1 MGQSSYGQLQ
11 VEENVGARLFLQ
23 IGSLVA
29 PLLLLLLAA
38 SVLVGWLLEDVLLT
52 QLAITLPGMS
62 ANTAIAFA
70 LCAVSLLAHRLTRS
84 RIVSLALAL
93 IVVALATL
101 RASEYLFWPE
111 LDVDQWFLPKGTAIA
126 RMGELTTVGFILSG
140 VAIVMLIRRQTRFL
154 GVSSILTCAFI
165 VVFTAIM
172 GLTDLYFGPGGRDGN
187 ASLSAMSPMTSV
199 GFLILITGVLT
210 ELSRTTVK
218 RFVTSYD
225 IGIAM
230 LVALLGTIATLIFW
244 YELERQDRRA
254 LDAELQIEAQFL
266 ANRIGLEV
274 ENIVESL
281 ERLADRH
288 LIGQSNSDAQW
299 RSETKALLDDFEDLN
314 VIAMLDENF
323 KIIRIEPL
331 EPYRGAMGIGLEYN
345 PVRSA
350 AILEAHSSRKTR
362 LSAPFEITTGETQ
375 EVIFVPMFL
384 GETFMGMLAATVD
397 FRGNLPDWLRP
408 AYAHF
413 DVRVTDGNLP
423 VMQGPIHPVAMS
435 SLFVSSDIA
444 VANRIWTVT
453 LNPDLAFVESTRNRI
468 TIFAVPLGMVL
479 TILVA
484 LVINRAI
491 AVSQRNKMLQKSQIS
506 LRVREMDLDFLA
518 RQLDLVISNTNE
530 GILYLSDQGR
540 VLMAND
546 AATEMF
552 ALGHNDLSNLLFR
565 DLKLCDGTGA
575 EITLDL
581 LHCAKQIDDLCVM
594 GKEPKR
600 FYTVSVSQVDRGDAG
615 DNGFVV
621 VLTDTTRR
629 RENQIELEDL
639 LTRLEKSNA
648 ELSQFAYICSH
659 DLQEPLRIIGAF
671 SERLS
676 RHLKESGQLD
686 DKGESYLG
694 FVNDSAH
701 RAQELIRDVLAYSRL
716 DYGEIQNQN
725 VDLNEIIQTISRDVA
740 STDWGREVVFYSDP
754 MPVMRVNKVQIYQ
767 VFQNLIGNAIKYAKN
782 EGPVNIRVTC
792 QKQGGG
798 WCFSVSD
805 NGIGIAEKHLTSV
818 FKIFKRLVR
827 SSERAGTGVGLAICK
842 KVVDNH
848 GGQIW
853 VESAVGEGS
862 TFYFTLPMEEKDRD
876 RAA

>member
-52 QLAITLPGMS
+52 HLAITLPGMS

-101 RASEYLFWPE
+101 RASEYLFWPD
-111 LDVDQWFLPKGTAIA
+111 LDVDQWFLAKGTAIA

-172 GLTDLYFGPGGRDGN
+172 GLTDLYFGPGGRDGI

-218 RFVTSYD
+218 RFATSYD
-225 IGIAM
+225 NGIAM

-314 VIAMLDENF
+314 VIAMLDEDF

-350 AILEAHSSRKTR
+350 AILEAHSSRETR

-375 EVIFVPMFL
+375 EVIFVPMFS

-423 VMQGPIHPVAMS
+423 VMQGPTHQVAMS

-506 LRVREMDLDFLA
+506 LRAREMDLDFLA

-546 AATEMF
+546 AATRMF

-581 LHCAKQIDDLCVM
+581 LDCAKQIDDLCVM

-600 FYTVSVSQVDRGDAG
+600 FYTVSVAQVDRGDAG
-615 DNGFVV
+615 DNGYVV

-629 RENQIELEDL
+629 RENQIEREAL
-639 LTRLEKSNA
+639 LARLEKSNA

-671 SERLS
+671 SERLT
-676 RHLKESGQLD
+676 RHLKECGQLD
-686 DKGESYLG
+686 DKAENYLG
-694 FVNDSAH
+694 FVNDSAY

-716 DYGEIQNQN
+716 DHGEIQNQN

-740 STDWGREVVFYSDP
+740 ATDWGREVVFFSDP
-754 MPVMRVNKVQIYQ
+754 LPVMQVNKVQIYQ
-767 VFQNLIGNAIKYAKN
+767 VFQNLVGNAIKYAKN
-782 EGPVNIRVTC
+782 EGPVNIRVSC

-848 GGQIW
+848 GGKIW

-862 TFYFTLPMEEKDRD
+862 TFYFTLPVEEKDRD

>member
-38 SVLVGWLLEDVLLT
+38 SVLWGWLLEDVLLT
-52 QLAITLPGMS
+52 HLAITLPGMS
-62 ANTAIAFA
+62 TNTAIAFSLSA
-70 LCAVSLLAHRLTRS
+70 ASLLVLRLTHFRV
-84 RIVSLALAL
+84 VSMALAL
-93 IVVALATL
+93 LVAALGAL
-101 RASEYLFWPE
+101 RASEYLFFPD
-111 LDVDQWFLPKGTAIA
+111 LNVDQWIFGKFNDAA

-140 VAIVMLIRRQTRFL
+140 VAIAMLIRRQTRFL

-165 VVFTAIM
+165 VVFTALM
-172 GLTDLYFGPGGRDGN
+172 GLTDLYFGPGGRDGSI
-187 ASLSAMSPMTSV
+187 SLSAMSPMTSV
-199 GFLILITGVLT
+199 GFMILMAGVLT

-218 RFVTSYD
+218 RVATAYD
-225 IGIAM
+225 TGIAM
-230 LVALLGTIATLIFW
+230 LVSLVGTIATLVFW
-244 YELERQDRRA
+244 YELERQDRRS
-254 LDAELQIEAQFL
+254 LDAELQIEAHFL
-266 ANRIGLEV
+266 AKRIGQEM
-274 ENIVESL
+274 ENISESL
-281 ERLADRH
+281 ERFAGRYVAAGSFADT
-288 LIGQSNSDAQW
+288 QW
-299 RSETKALLDDFEDLN
+299 RYEARTLLDDFDDLN
-314 VIAMLDENF
+314 VIALMDNDF
-323 KIIRIEPL
+323 KVTRVEP
-331 EPYRGAMGIGLEYN
+331 EAPYQKAIGIGLEFN
-345 PVRSA
+345 PVRA
-350 AILEAHSSRKTR
+350 ATILEAHSSRETR
-362 LSAPFEITTGETQ
+362 LTSPFEITTGATE
-375 EVIFVPMFL
+375 EVIFVPMFD
-384 GETFMGMLAATVD
+384 GYTFVGMLAATAD
-397 FRGNLPDWLRP
+397 FSRNFPNWIHP
-408 AYAHF
+408 AYAQF
-413 DVRVTDGNLP
+413 DVTVSDGDLP
-423 VMQGPIHPVAMS
+423 VMQTAAAKGPMS
-435 SLFVSSDIA
+435 SLFVQADVA
-444 VANRIWTVT
+444 VVNRTWTVT
-453 LNPDLAFVESTRNRI
+453 LNPDVAFVEASRSRVR
-468 TIFAVPLGMVL
+468 IFAVPLGMLL

-506 LRVREMDLDFLA
+506 LRAREMDLDFLA

-546 AATEMF
+546 AATQMF
-552 ALGHNDLSNLLFR
+552 ALGHNDLTNLLFR

-575 EITLDL
+575 EISLDL
-581 LHCAKQIDDLCVM
+581 LNCAKQTDDLCVM

-600 FYTVSVSQVDRGDAG
+600 YYTVSVSQVNRGNAG
-615 DNGFVV
+615 DNGYVV

-629 RENQIELEDL
+629 RENQIEREAL
-639 LTRLEKSNA
+639 LARLEKSNA

-671 SERLS
+671 SERLT

-686 DKGESYLG
+686 DKAESYLG

-725 VDLNEIIQTISRDVA
+725 VDLNEVIQTIARDVA
-740 STDWGREVVFYSDP
+740 ATDWGREVVFLSDP
-754 MPVMRVNKVQIYQ
+754 LPVVQVNKVQIYQ
-767 VFQNLIGNAIKYAKN
+767 VFQNFVGNAIKYAKN

-827 SSERAGTGVGLAICK
+827 SSERPGTGVGLAICK

-862 TFYFTLPMEEKDRD
+862 TFYFTLPVEEKDRD

>member
-1 MGQSSYGQLQ
+1 
-11 VEENVGARLFLQ
+11 
-23 IGSLVA
+23 
-29 PLLLLLLAA
+29 
-38 SVLVGWLLEDVLLT
+38 
-52 QLAITLPGMS
+52 
-62 ANTAIAFA
+62 
-70 LCAVSLLAHRLTRS
+70 
-84 RIVSLALAL
+84 
-93 IVVALATL
+93 
-101 RASEYLFWPE
+101 
-111 LDVDQWFLPKGTAIA
+111 
-126 RMGELTTVGFILSG
+126 
-140 VAIVMLIRRQTRFL
+140 
-154 GVSSILTCAFI
+154 
-165 VVFTAIM
+165 
-172 GLTDLYFGPGGRDGN
+172 
-187 ASLSAMSPMTSV
+187 
-199 GFLILITGVLT
+199 
-210 ELSRTTVK
+210 
-218 RFVTSYD
+218 
-225 IGIAM
+225 
-230 LVALLGTIATLIFW
+230 
-244 YELERQDRRA
+244 
-254 LDAELQIEAQFL
+254 
-266 ANRIGLEV
+266 
-274 ENIVESL
+274 
-281 ERLADRH
+281 
-288 LIGQSNSDAQW
+288 
-299 RSETKALLDDFEDLN
+299 
-314 VIAMLDENF
+314 
-323 KIIRIEPL
+323 
-331 EPYRGAMGIGLEYN
+331 
-345 PVRSA
+345 
-350 AILEAHSSRKTR
+350 
-362 LSAPFEITTGETQ
+362 
-375 EVIFVPMFL
+375 MFS

-423 VMQGPIHPVAMS
+423 VMQGPIHQVAMS

-468 TIFAVPLGMVL
+468 TVFAVPLGMVL
-479 TILVA
+479 TILAA

-506 LRVREMDLDFLA
+506 LRAREMDLDFLA

-546 AATEMF
+546 AATQMF

-581 LHCAKQIDDLCVM
+581 LHCAKQTDDLCVM
-594 GKEPKR
+594 GQEPKR
-600 FYTVSVSQVDRGDAG
+600 YYTVSVAQVDRDGAD
-615 DNGFVV
+615 DSGFVV

-629 RENQIELEDL
+629 RENEIELEDL
-639 LTRLEKSNA
+639 LARLEKSNA

-671 SERLS
+671 SERLT
-676 RHLKESGQLD
+676 RHLNESGQLD
-686 DKGESYLG
+686 DKAESYLG
-694 FVNDSAH
+694 FVNDSAY

-716 DYGEIQNQN
+716 DHGEIQNQN

-740 STDWGREVVFYSDP
+740 ATDWGREVVFFSDP
-754 MPVMRVNKVQIYQ
+754 LPVMRVNKVQIYQ
-767 VFQNLIGNAIKYAKN
+767 VFQNLVGNAIKYAKN
-782 EGPVNIRVTC
+782 EGPVNIRVSC

-827 SSERAGTGVGLAICK
+827 SSERPGTGVGLAICK

-862 TFYFTLPMEEKDRD
+862 TFYFTLPVEEKDRD